1 MAADDDSKPAELP
14 ELTARQHHFVR
25 ELLAG
30 RTASDAYRR
39 AYNAENSK
47 PETIHANACRMANN
61 AKVKAWVAAGRTALM
76 GGASVSR
83 ENHMRELERLR
94 ELSIAAGKHSAA
106 VQAEMLRGKVAG
118 YYVEQY
124 ADVSAGDPIAALN
137 SIAELAPELAAD
149 LARREGIKWRA
160 PGSAAKH

>member
-1 MAADDDSKPAELP
+1 MQGDDDSKPEELP

-30 RTASDAYRR
+30 RTSSDAYRR
-39 AYNAENSK
+39 AYSAENSK
-47 PETIHANACRMANN
+47 PETIHANACRLANN
-61 AKVKAWVAAGRTALM
+61 AKIKAWVAAGRTALM

-83 ENHMRELERLR
+83 ENHLRELERLR
-94 ELSIAAGKHSAA
+94 ELALAANKHSAA

-118 YYVEQY
+118 FYVEQY
-124 ADVSAGDPIAALN
+124 ADVSAGDPITALN

-149 LARREGIKWRA
+149 LARREGISWR
-160 PGSAAKH
+160 PGGAAKH